1 MSNAL
6 KNVVESS
13 ASTLSGLV
21 DEARSRI
28 EDLPP
33 LASARKRRTRKK
45 LSSVVALMIVGF
57 VAAMIA
63 KQRRQP
69 ATRMADSVG

>member
-33 LASARKRRTRKK
+33 LANARKRRTRKK
-45 LSSVVALMIVGF
+45 LSSVVALVIVGF

-69 ATRMADSVG
+69 ATQMADSVG

>member
-69 ATRMADSVG
+69 ATQMADSVG

>member
-6 KNVVESS
+6 KNVVETS

-33 LASARKRRTRKK
+33 LANARKRRTRNKI
-45 LSSVVALMIVGF
+45 SSIFALVVVGF

-69 ATRMADSVG
+69 ATQLADSVG